1 MRAATGAV
9 KGNAKGN
16 AKGAERADSREPQ
29 AGIAMLAVVVM
40 VLPILFVVGSYLQTM
55 TGRNNRLQLEVKEER
70 AMLVA
75 ESGVDVALFQARS
88 GVLVAGPHAVYHY
101 SGSLT
106 GGGSYT
112 VVATYLKGD
121 GIDNDHNGLV
131 DDANEDVFEVVSTGT
146 LGTSQRRVAAYLG
159 FSPFLLPATSALT
172 MVNQSP
178 TDITINGS
186 PTLSGRNYTVAGAL
200 VGSGDTYGI
209 SIEQPAPTTRIT
221 SLLTAGEASHVTG
234 VTPTPSVGTSSNYS
248 AATFNSVVNQARN
261 AAQIVIANGLINS
274 NTTYGNAIT
283 GPQYI
288 VYRNGDL
295 KINGNMSGA
304 GLLVVNGNLTI
315 SGTMTWK
322 GVVLVTGNI
331 DAANGTASVYGGIVM
346 GPTGSSIKMKGTADI
361 RYSTAAINLATRL
374 TGRYVALN
382 GWQEITTNG
391 GG

>member
-1 MRAATGAV
+1 MRAATGTV
-9 KGNAKGN
+9 TGNAKG
-16 AKGAERADSREPQ
+16 ERQ
-29 AGIAMLAVVVM
+29 AGFAMLAVVVM
-40 VLPILFVVGSYLQTM
+40 VLPILFVIGSYLQTM
-55 TGRNNRLQLEVKEER
+55 TGRNSRLQLEVKEER

-101 SGSLT
+101 NGALA

-112 VVATYLKGD
+112 VTATYLGAD
-121 GIDNDHNGLV
+121 GLDNDHNGTP
-131 DDANEDVFEVVSTGT
+131 DDASEDVFEVVSTGT
-146 LGTSQRRVAAYLG
+146 VATSQRRVAAYLG

-172 MVNQSP
+172 MVNPNP

-186 PTLSGRNYTVAGAL
+186 PTLTGRNYTVNGAL

-209 SIEQPAPTTRIT
+209 SIETPAPTTRIT
-221 SLLTAGEASHVTG
+221 SLLTGGEASHVTG
-234 VTPTPSVGTSSNYS
+234 LTAAPSVGSSSNYT
-248 AATFNSVVNQARN
+248 ATAFNSVVNQARN
-261 AAQIVIANGLINS
+261 AAQIVITNGLVNS
-274 NTTYGNAIT
+274 NTTYGNATT

-304 GLLVVNGNLTI
+304 GLLVINGNLTI

-331 DAANGTASVYGGIVM
+331 DAANGNASVYGGIVM
-346 GPTGSSIKMKGTADI
+346 GPGGSSIKMKGTADI
-361 RYSTAAINLATRL
+361 RYSAAAIDLATRL

-382 GWQEITTNG
+382 GWQEITTNNIG
-391 GG
+391 G

>member
-1 MRAATGAV
+1 MRAATGAM
-9 KGNAKGN
+9 KG
-16 AKGAERADSREPQ
+16 ERQD
-29 AGIAMLAVVVM
+29 GFAMLAVVVM

-55 TGRNNRLQLEVKEER
+55 TGRNSRLELEVKEER

-75 ESGVDVALFQARS
+75 ESGVDYAMFQARS

-101 SGSLT
+101 SGTLA
-106 GGGSYT
+106 GGGGYT
-112 VVATYLKGD
+112 VTCTYLGAD
-121 GIDNDHNGLV
+121 GIDNDHLNGV

-146 LGTSQRRVAAYLG
+146 LGTSQRRIAAYLG
-159 FSPFLLPATSALT
+159 WSPFLLTPTGALT
-172 MVNQSP
+172 MVNQNP

-186 PTLSGRNYTVAGAL
+186 PTLSGRNYSVTGAL
-200 VGSGDTYGI
+200 VGSGDTFGI
-209 SIEQPAPTTRIT
+209 TIETPAPTTRIT

-234 VTPTPSVGTSSNYS
+234 VTPTPSVGSSSNYS
-248 AATFNSVVNQARN
+248 AATFSSVVNQARN
-261 AAQIVIANGLINS
+261 AAQIVITNGLINS

-283 GPQYI
+283 GPEYI

-295 KINGNMSGA
+295 KINGTMSGA

-331 DAANGTASVYGGIVM
+331 DAANGTASIYGGIVM
-346 GPTGSSIKMKGTADI
+346 GPSGATIKMKGTADI
-361 RYSTAAINLATRL
+361 RYSAAAIDLATRL